1 MSTTPLP
8 PLILLD
14 GGLGTTLA
22 DRYNCIFDHST
33 PLWSSHLLL
42 SGEGSATLRD
52 AQGAFAE
59 KGADVVLSATYQ
71 VSFEGCR
78 ASGVGDERD
87 AGVCMRRGVEI
98 ARAAAEQREGG
109 GKVALSLGAYGATMV
124 PGQEYS
130 GAYDAEHCS
139 VEQLRE
145 WHFRRLE
152 AFMPGGEDEVEKK
165 ERGVCWESVD
175 YVAFETLP
183 RVDEVLAVRQ
193 VMEKGYG
200 IVRGEK
206 VVEFWI
212 ACVFPG
218 EGNVLPDGSTIKQV
232 VGAML
237 GKGKGARPM
246 GVGINCTRVG
256 KVEGLVVE
264 FEREI
269 RELIKREGGEWPSLV
284 VYPDGTRGEV
294 YDTTTKEWVKK
305 GGAKESLV
313 SFPFVEVRVSWSRC

>member
-1 MSTTPLP
+1 MSTIPLP

-42 SGEGSATLRD
+42 SGEASETLRD
-52 AQGAFAE
+52 VQGAFAE
-59 KGADVVLSATYQ
+59 KGADVILSATYQ
-71 VSFEGCR
+71 ASFEGCR
-78 ASGVGDERD
+78 ASGVGDEE
-87 AGVCMRRGVEI
+87 AGVCIRRGVEI
-98 ARAAAEQREGG
+98 ARVAAEKREGG

-130 GAYDAEHCS
+130 GAYDAEHSS

-152 AFMPGGEDEVEKK
+152 AFMPGGDDEVEKK
-165 ERGVCWESVD
+165 ERGACWDSVD

-183 RVDEVLAVRQ
+183 RADEVVAVRQ
-193 VMEKGYG
+193 VMEEVNG
-200 IVRGEK
+200 IVGREK

-218 EGNVLPDGSTIKQV
+218 EGNVLPDDSSIKQV

-269 RELIKREGGEWPSLV
+269 GELIEREGGEWPSLV

-305 GGAKESLV
+305 GGAEESLV

>member
-42 SGEGSATLRD
+42 SEEGSATLRD
-52 AQGAFAE
+52 VQGAFAE

-71 VSFEGCR
+71 ASFEGCR

-109 GKVALSLGAYGATMV
+109 GKVALSLGAYGAAMV

-130 GAYDAEHCS
+130 GAYDAEHSS

-165 ERGVCWESVD
+165 ERRTCWDSVG

-200 IVRGEK
+200 IVGREK

-269 RELIKREGGEWPSLV
+269 GELIEREGGEWPTLV

-313 SFPFVEVRVSWSRC
+313 SFPLVEVRGS